1 MPWWIWL
8 LLALFMLSMIVA
20 GCIYV
25 VLHGYHVFKDIAQVG
40 SRAGERFAPM
50 GDTLPV
56 ERANSAPF
64 FTRPLR
70 DAADRYVD
78 AHAQVIERREAKRE
92 RHAAQWRRWKH
103 FND

>member
-25 VLHGYHVFKDIAQVG
+25 G
-40 SRAGERFAPM
+40 SRAGERFAAM

-56 ERANSAPF
+56 EQANSAPF
-64 FTRPLR
+64 FTRPLQ

>member
-25 VLHGYHVFKDIAQVG
+25 VLHGYHAFKDIAQVG
-40 SRAGERFAPM
+40 SRAGERFAAM

-56 ERANSAPF
+56 EQANSAPF

-78 AHAQVIERREAKRE
+78 PTSK
-92 RHAAQWRRWKH
+92 KH
-103 FND
+103 PVWQTKPDFRTMEQ